1 MQTLL
6 MIFAV
11 QGLLGAFDTIYHHEL
26 TERLPWRPT
35 AAKELKLH
43 GIRNFFYCIIFLSL
57 AWFAWN
63 GIFAWLFALM
73 LLVEVVI
80 TLMDFVEEDRS
91 RKLPATERITHTILA
106 LNYGVILALLAPI
119 LWQWSQ
125 QPTGFVAM
133 NFGLLS
139 WIMTL
144 YAAGVLVWGC
154 RDFLRGLSWSKKAES
169 KTAATKKTK
178 KLPLGI
184 DALHKPNQHIL
195 VTGGTGFIGRPL
207 CQAFIDQGH
216 QVTILTR
223 SMTTAAGLFHGRVT
237 LVESLDLINDK
248 DSVDIIINLAGESIS
263 QRWSTK
269 AKINMRQSRTKTT
282 EALIALIARLTHKPA
297 VFISGSAIGIY
308 GTDEEKS
315 FTEET
320 PPAHDFLG
328 AYPRDICEE
337 WEAAA
342 KKAEKFLVR
351 TCLLRTGV
359 VLEMD
364 GGALAQML
372 FPFDFGLGGPMGSGK
387 QWFSWIHR
395 DDLIRLI
402 VHSIN
407 NNHLHGAIN
416 ATAPE
421 PVTNKLFSKAL
432 GHAMGRP
439 ALIPLP
445 AFQVKLLFGK
455 MGESLLLAGQKVLP
469 QKAVASGFIFNFP
482 TLELALEKIF
492 MK

>member
-6 MIFAV
+6 VVFAV

-26 TERLPWRPT
+26 TERLPWRAT

-63 GIFAWLFALM
+63 GFFAWLFALM
-73 LLVEVVI
+73 LLVEVII

-91 RKLPATERITHTILA
+91 RKLPASERITHTILA
-106 LNYGVILALLAPI
+106 LNYGIILALLAPI

-133 NFGLLS
+133 HFGLLS
-139 WIMTL
+139 WVMTL

-154 RDFLRGLSWSKKAES
+154 RDLLRGLSWAKKAGSKKNNTE
-169 KTAATKKTK
+169 
-178 KLPLGI
+178 KLSLNI

-195 VTGGTGFIGRPL
+195 VTGGTGFIGKPL
-207 CQAFIDQGH
+207 CQALIDQGH

-223 SMTTAAGLFHGRVT
+223 SIANAAGLLQGRVT
-237 LVESLDLINDK
+237 FVESLDLIND
-248 DSVDIIINLAGESIS
+248 SECFDIIINLAGESIS

-282 EALIALIARLTHKPA
+282 GALIALIGRLTRKPA

-308 GTDEEKS
+308 GTDGEKS
-315 FTEET
+315 FTEDT
-320 PPAHDFLG
+320 PPANDLLG
-328 AYPRDICEE
+328 AYPREICEE
-337 WEAAA
+337 WETVA
-342 KKAEKFLVR
+342 KKAEKFSVR

-364 GGALAQML
+364 DGALAQML

-402 VHSIN
+402 VHIIN
-407 NNHLHGAIN
+407 NDHLHGAIN

-432 GHAMGRP
+432 GRAMGRP
-439 ALIPLP
+439 AIIPLP

-455 MGESLLLAGQKVLP
+455 MGETLLLAGQKVLP
-469 QKAVASGFIFNFP
+469 QKAVASGFTFNFP
-482 TLELALEKIF
+482 MLEPALQKIF

>member
-6 MIFAV
+6 MVFAV

-26 TERLPWRPT
+26 TERLPWRAT

-43 GIRNFFYCIIFLSL
+43 GVRNFFYCIIFLSL

-80 TLMDFVEEDRS
+80 TLMDFVEEDKS
-91 RKLPATERITHTILA
+91 RKLPASERITHTILA
-106 LNYGVILALLAPI
+106 LNYGIILALLAPI

-125 QPTGFVAM
+125 QPTGFVVM

-139 WIMTL
+139 WVMTL

-154 RDFLRGLSWSKKAES
+154 RDLLRGLSWS
-169 KTAATKKTK
+169 TKSK
-178 KLPLGI
+178 KLPLNI

-195 VTGGTGFIGRPL
+195 VTGGTGFIGKSL

-223 SMTTAAGLFHGRVT
+223 SMKNAAGLFQGRVNF
-237 LVESLDLINDK
+237 VESLDLIK
-248 DSVDIIINLAGESIS
+248 DTDSFDIIINLAGEAIS

-269 AKINMRQSRTKTT
+269 AKINMRQSRIKTT
-282 EALIALIARLTHKPA
+282 EALIALISRLTHKPA
-297 VFISGSAIGIY
+297 LFISGSAIGIY
-308 GTDEEKS
+308 GTDDEQS
-315 FTEET
+315 FTEDT
-320 PPAHDFLG
+320 SPANDLLG
-328 AYPRDICEE
+328 AYPREICEE
-337 WEAAA
+337 WEAVA
-342 KKAEKFLVR
+342 KKAEKFSVR

-372 FPFDFGLGGPMGSGK
+372 FPFDFGLGGPMGSGM

-402 VHSIN
+402 VHIIN
-407 NNHLHGAIN
+407 NNHLHGPIN
-416 ATAPE
+416 ATAPQ
-421 PVTNKLFSKAL
+421 PVTNKVFSKAL
-432 GHAMGRP
+432 GRAMGRP
-439 ALIPLP
+439 AIIPLP

-455 MGESLLLAGQKVLP
+455 MGETLLLAGQKVLP
-469 QKAVASGFIFNFP
+469 QKAVASGFTFHFP
-482 TLELALEKIF
+482 TLELALQKIF